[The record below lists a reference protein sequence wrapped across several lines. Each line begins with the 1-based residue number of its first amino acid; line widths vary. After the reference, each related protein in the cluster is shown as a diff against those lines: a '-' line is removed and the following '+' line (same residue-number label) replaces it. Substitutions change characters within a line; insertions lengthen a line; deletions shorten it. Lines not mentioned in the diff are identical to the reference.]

1 MQLRTVLD
9 VNVVDV
15 QKRRNP
21 SKHYV
26 SFFLFFLPLFQRL
39 TSCGLQFPLKVQGFV
54 SSYVAAF
61 TVCCFS
67 CQSRYSDHF
76 DPCDLLNFPER
87 TSSDDVWK
95 ETLGSTILTRSL
107 FVFHLKQRQ
116 VIWSTKANKTH
127 EFATQWLRWLGST
140 NKTTKLQTKREPP
153 NQNIDSKKTCRQENM

>member
-26 SFFLFFLPLFQRL
+26 SFFFFFPFFHFFSAKLLVDFSFLRKFRL
-39 TSCGLQFPLKVQGFV
+39 CN
-54 SSYVAAF
+54 SYVAAF
-61 TVCCFS
+61 TVCWFS

-76 DPCDLLNFPER
+76 DPCDPLNFPER

-95 ETLGSTILTRSL
+95 ETLCSTILTRSL

-116 VIWSTKANKTH
+116 VIWSTKANKH
-127 EFATQWLRWLGST
+127 ARVCNSVVKMIRKHKQN
-140 NKTTKLQTKREPP
+140 NKTP
-153 NQNIDSKKTCRQENM
+153 NQTRAPKPKYWQ